1 MLVTD
6 TGGKE
11 FEKPKSGI
19 YNGTIIDVIDLGLV
33 KSKNPQFPDPKVR
46 IRIVW
51 VLGQTP
57 GGPTALDTEGK
68 PFRVIEQP
76 TAKISS
82 GGVRPS
88 RLYEIC
94 VGVLGT
100 EPPVPFD
107 TEVLI
112 GKSNQLFLTQEG
124 EFVNIKGFLP
134 LPAGSVAPVA
144 PAGFLRAKDKP
155 KTAGPATT
163 SASSFTG
170 APAASAPTPA
180 VNLGTPAQQAA
191 VAASAAAP
199 TSDEDTPF

>member
-6 TGGKE
+6 KGGKE

-19 YNGTIIDVIDLGLV
+19 YLGTIIDVIDLGLV

-46 IRIVW
+46 VRIVW
-51 VLGQTP
+51 VLN
-57 GGPTALDTEGK
+57 ANDSEGK

-88 RLYEIC
+88 RLFEIC

-100 EPPVPFD
+100 EPPFPFD
-107 TEVLI
+107 TEILV

-134 LPAGSVAPVA
+134 VPAGTAVPTAPQ
-144 PAGFLRAKDKP
+144 GFIRAKDKP
-155 KTAGPATT
+155 AT
-163 SASSFTG
+163 SAGTAS
-170 APAASAPTPA
+170 APAAAPAAAP
-180 VNLGTPAQQAA
+180 VNLGTAAQQAA
-191 VAASAAAP
+191 QAVP
-199 TSDEDTPF
+199 TPTNEDIPF